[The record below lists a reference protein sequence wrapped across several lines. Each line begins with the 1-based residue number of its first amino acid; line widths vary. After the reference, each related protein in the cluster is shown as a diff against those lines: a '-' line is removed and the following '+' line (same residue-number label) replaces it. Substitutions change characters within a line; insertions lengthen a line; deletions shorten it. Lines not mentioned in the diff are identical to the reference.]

1 MGVYRTVSRK
11 VEDMFVK
18 ILAGKQ
24 DSEMVKEKVAKYR
37 TEVDEKLKMKKAEK
51 DRANA
56 EQKVIFQQ
64 RKEKQERGIN

>member
-11 VEDMFVK
+11 VEDVFVK

>member
-11 VEDMFVK
+11 VEDVFVK

-37 TEVDEKLKMKKAEK
+37 TEVDEKLKLKKAEK

>member
-11 VEDMFVK
+11 VEDVFVK

-56 EQKVIFQQ
+56 EQKLVFQQ